1 MSSNTILIG
10 LSIFWCSKE
19 KSVHERYSWERVQCD
34 CSSQNTE
41 DFVAWCKLVL
51 KEIKPLQ

>member
-10 LSIFWCSKE
+10 LSIFWCVGE
-19 KSVHERYSWERVQCD
+19 KSVHERHSWERAQCD

-41 DFVAWCKLVL
+41 DFAAWCKLVL